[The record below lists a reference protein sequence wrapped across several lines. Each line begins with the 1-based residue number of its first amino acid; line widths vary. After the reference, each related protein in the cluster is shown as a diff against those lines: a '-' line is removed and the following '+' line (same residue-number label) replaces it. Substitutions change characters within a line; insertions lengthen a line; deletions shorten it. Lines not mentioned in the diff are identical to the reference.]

1 MHTSAYNQGYQDQL
15 DKLGFS
21 LRSVFKS
28 KPKSVKT
35 TLGQGYEAPNIP
47 QYPHSPTPKVSPNF
61 SDPGMLDP
69 KMVSQKVN
77 FLEGRISEEAAKR
90 KTNMSGGFAPPK
102 IPENLRALPPLRVN
116 DDFVSPVAA
125 AGRVPTSSPRPSM
138 MFGQTRVSALPP
150 ISKPKPNPN
159 PNLAKTGAHTTMNPL
174 QEQFF
179 DRSYNQTLL
188 SLGISPYNEKTAG
201 FFGNVASK
209 FKRSPTS
216 PGAQTG
222 KDISKH
228 LKSNAPTTPY
238 KSDPMADTAKAH
250 HTAKK
255 KDVDL
260 NQLYGG
266 QKSTRSIGD
275 SLPKEK
281 PEGSSLGALD
291 KAKGWW
297 GQRSPWAKAGL
308 GAAAAL
314 PIAGGL
320 YAAGGMNPSRPQQPP
335 QQY

>member
-1 MHTSAYNQGYQDQL
+1 MSTRTYTYFDQGYQDQL
-15 DKLGFS
+15 DQFDKLGFS
-21 LRSVFKS
+21 FRSVFKS
-28 KPKSVKT
+28 KPKSIKT
-35 TLGQGYEAPNIP
+35 TLGQGYDAPNIP
-47 QYPHSPTPKVSPNF
+47 TYPHSPTPKVTPNS

-77 FLEGRISEEAAKR
+77 FLEGRIAEEAAKR

-102 IPENLRALPPLRVN
+102 IPENLRALPPLKVKN
-116 DDFVSPVAA
+116 DLVSPVAA
-125 AGRVPTSSPRPSM
+125 AGRVPTPSPRPSM
-138 MFGQTRVSALPP
+138 AFGQTRMSALPP
-150 ISKPKPNPN
+150 S
-159 PNLAKTGAHTTMNPL
+159 NLAKTGVYLGMNL
-174 QEQFF
+174 IQEQFF

-209 FKRSPTS
+209 FKRAPTT

-238 KSDPMADTAKAH
+238 KSDPMADVAKAH

-266 QKSTRSIGD
+266 TKTPGSIAD
-275 SLPKEK
+275 KLPKEK
-281 PEGSSLGALD
+281 PEGSTLGALD

-297 GQRSPWAKAGL
+297 GQRSPWAKAGI